1 MAKSFDQDVI
11 NKEIIKENSL
21 KKKSRRGKDAEP

>member
-11 NKEIIKENSL
+11 NKEKIKANSL